1 MDVVA
6 WLKLLNLLIEDF
18 TLGRS
23 QRYSVK
29 GTGSHM
35 EAEVASGFSQ
45 PKDGL
50 IADGHL
56 LGAIHRNRFNP
67 RSARLFLLSAFLH

>member
-35 EAEVASGFSQ
+35 ASGFSQ